1 MTQETAQEMT
11 LQVTPPTASEAEP
24 VDEQAMIAAQ
34 AAEKNARN
42 AYCAVG
48 CEGAAAPEL
57 LTMAQV
63 RHMSRQEVRDNYA
76 MIIESMKHWH

>member
-1 MTQETAQEMT
+1 MPQSTM
-11 LQVTPPTASEAEP
+11 SEPEA

-48 CEGAAAPEL
+48 CEGATAPEF

-63 RHMSRQEVRDNYA
+63 RHMSRHEVRDNYA